1 MKKKFILFS
10 WKYLWTKYSNL
21 GKILGNILFF
31 LIRGK
36 NVNLCCFCN
45 TTLIFR
51 LILMQKECICKR
63 DLHLGIKYTDLSRET
78 FAVFLVDRFAVHK
91 CSFVDKS
98 LCCTD
103 HLRNCS
109 KIASYTFVEIGDTN
123 CAKYGANSNIL
134 SLRLFHFRLFY
145 VDNRMYFDEKLNSV
159 N

>member
-21 GKILGNILFF
+21 GKILDNILFF

-78 FAVFLVDRFAVHK
+78 FAVFLVGRFAVHK

-109 KIASYTFVEIGDTN
+109 KIASYTFVEMTRIVRNMARTRI
-123 CAKYGANSNIL
+123 Y
-134 SLRLFHFRLFY
+134 SLY
-145 VDNRMYFDEKLNSV
+145 VFFIFDYFMLTIECTLMRNWIV
-159 N
+159 